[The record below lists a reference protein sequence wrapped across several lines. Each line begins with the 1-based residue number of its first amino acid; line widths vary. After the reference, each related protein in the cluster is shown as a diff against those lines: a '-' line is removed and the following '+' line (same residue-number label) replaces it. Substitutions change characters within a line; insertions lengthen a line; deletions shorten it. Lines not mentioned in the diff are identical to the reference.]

1 MEKNYYDILQV
12 NKNASPEVIEKV
24 YKLLAKKYHPD
35 LQDLENKQQ
44 SEEILKKINEA
55 YEVLSNPEKKAI
67 YDKTLENIYV
77 PREEYYK
84 LYNQNLTL
92 KKELNDLKTYYD
104 EFLNNLQINNLQ
116 INNLQNNI
124 TKYNN
129 FSQIT
134 NSKNNIKRKLEYNN
148 ITTRQYSFKNIVI
161 RFVKNLLA
169 LFLTIIIL
177 ILLLQVPTIK
187 NFFINNPLI
196 KIIID
201 LFF

>member
-104 EFLNNLQINNLQ
+104 QFLNNLQ

-148 ITTRQYSFKNIVI
+148 ITTRQYSFKNVVI
-161 RFVKNLLA
+161 RFFKNLLA

-177 ILLLQVPTIK
+177 ILFLQVPTIK

>member
-116 INNLQNNI
+116 NNI

-161 RFVKNLLA
+161 RFFKNLLA

>member
-104 EFLNNLQINNLQ
+104 QFLNNLQ

-148 ITTRQYSFKNIVI
+148 ITTRQYSFKNVVI
-161 RFVKNLLA
+161 RFFKNLLA

>member
-84 LYNQNLTL
+84 LYSQNLTL

-104 EFLNNLQINNLQ
+104 EFLNNLQ

-161 RFVKNLLA
+161 RFFKNLLA

>member
-104 EFLNNLQINNLQ
+104 QFLNNLQ

-161 RFVKNLLA
+161 RFFKNLLA